1 MIVVTGAT
9 GNVGRPLVRA
19 LAAAGEKVAAVSRR
33 PASGVPAGVV
43 SVEADLLRPAT
54 LAPALDGADAL
65 FLLTSGE
72 WHAGGG
78 DLRAVLDVVRDAGV
92 RRVVL
97 LSSQGVGTGR
107 HQPHLEDAVTSSG
120 LGWTLLRPGGFATND
135 LAWVEPVRAH
145 RTVFAPFADVE
156 IPVIDPADIAD
167 VAAAVLLED
176 GPAGRIYELTG
187 PAPISPRQRAAAI
200 GAALGEDV
208 RFVEQTRA
216 EAAAQMLRFM
226 PEPVVEATLDALGT
240 PMPVEQRV
248 SPDVEQVLGRP
259 PRAYAEW
266 VGRNIAAFRDGP
278 GR

>member
-9 GNVGRPLVRA
+9 GNVGRPLVQA
-19 LAAAGEKVAAVSRR
+19 LAAAGEKVTAVSRR
-33 PASGVPAGVV
+33 LASDVPAGVV
-43 SVEADLLRPAT
+43 PVEADLLRPAT
-54 LAPALDGADAL
+54 LEPALDGADAL

-78 DLRAVLDVVRDAGV
+78 DLPAVLDVVRDTGV

-107 HQPHLEDAVTSSG
+107 HRPHLEDAVTSSG
-120 LGWTLLRPGGFATND
+120 LGWTLLRPGGFASND
-135 LAWVEPVRAH
+135 LAWAEPVRAH
-145 RTVFAPFADVE
+145 RTVVAPFADVA

-167 VAAAVLLED
+167 VASAVLLED
-176 GPAGRIYELTG
+176 GHAGRTYELTG

-200 GAALGEDV
+200 GAALGEEV

-248 SPDVEQVLGRP
+248 SPDVEQVLARP

-266 VGRNIAAFRDGP
+266 VGRNIAAFREGP